1 MNSLINSTNRD
12 IEELQKTL
20 KNIDL
25 EISEKV
31 RLNQDKMIES
41 AKLEMAVNNLHSML
55 VNNRKEMREAGLVG
69 PAPKPPSKGKAAKV
83 EEAQSLTETILKK
96 LEDIGDKMAELKH
109 YITAYREE
117 QNTKPKK

>member
-55 VNNRKEMREAGLVG
+55 VNNRKEMREAGLEG
-69 PAPKPPSKGKAAKV
+69 GDD
-83 EEAQSLTETILKK
+83 TRRTGNGILVFVVWTVV
-96 LEDIGDKMAELKH
+96 DRRRG
-109 YITAYREE
+109 R
-117 QNTKPKK
+117 